1 MTLTEQINS
10 AKLARSENG
19 LLALFIENKEIGF
32 FDVDHQY
39 YGEETHAVSYIK
51 KLYQGIMPTEPKY
64 RGNLWL
70 YPRQFKSYM
79 IKYQFLTK
87 AKCDFLENKKI
98 NELFSF
104 YDFYKS
110 ITRPY
115 HQKRVADVLEQSLKG
130 DV

>member
-10 AKLARSENG
+10 AKLSRSENG

-39 YGEETHAVSYIK
+39 YGEETPAVSYIK
-51 KLYQGIMPTEPKY
+51 KLYQGIMPIEPKY

-87 AKCDFLENKKI
+87 AKCDFLEKKKI
-98 NELFSF
+98 NEPFSF

-110 ITRPY
+110 IKTPPS
-115 HQKRVADVLEQSLKG
+115 KMSLG
-130 DV
+130 DY